1 MGAIKSFIDGL
12 DASKPE
18 YNEQKELIEA
28 LAQLADA
35 KADSFAL
42 QIEKYVAEAHSEYSK
57 SLPVESWIDTTKE
70 THAISTDSVEIEKVP
85 GSNGTALRKE
95 MRQKQWECGL
105 RAPKTML
112 AKVSMRGTRFVAPPC
127 V

>member
-12 DASKPE
+12 DSSKPE

-42 QIEKYVAEAHSEYSK
+42 QIEKYIA
-57 SLPVESWIDTTKE
+57 
-70 THAISTDSVEIEKVP
+70 
-85 GSNGTALRKE
+85 
-95 MRQKQWECGL
+95 
-105 RAPKTML
+105 
-112 AKVSMRGTRFVAPPC
+112 
-127 V
+127 